1 MSVTSNKQGGSEQR
15 NWYIIYTNSGYEHA
29 VEKNLNQRIKSM
41 GMSDYIFNVMV
52 PTEKKVKIKNGK
64 KVEEDVKIYPGYV
77 LVEMIVNDK
86 SWWVVRNTPRVSG
99 FLGTGIHPVPVT
111 DKEMIDVVEKMK
123 GSQKSHSVNL
133 EIGDLIKIVDGPF
146 KNTEGKIEEIDEI
159 TGELKVVVSM
169 FGRDTEVIIDMV
181 QVKSL

>member
-1 MSVTSNKQGGSEQR
+1 M
-15 NWYIIYTNSGYEHA
+15 
-29 VEKNLNQRIKSM
+29 
-41 GMSDYIFNVMV
+41 
-52 PTEKKVKIKNGK
+52 
-64 KVEEDVKIYPGYV
+64 
-77 LVEMIVNDK
+77 
-86 SWWVVRNTPRVSG
+86 SG